1 MKTRILNIRISD
13 EAGAAFDALV
23 DASNELTKTQVLED
37 AILFA
42 AKLGEQRA
50 KEVLLAGLSGPAA
63 PYLRQ
68 IFERRPL
75 PG

>member
-23 DASNELTKTQVLED
+23 DASNGLTKTQVLED

-42 AKLGEQRA
+42 ATAKLGEQRA

-63 PYLRQ
+63 AYLR
-68 IFERRPL
+68 
-75 PG
+75 